1 MSQLHHYLARLHD
14 TIRSRQE
21 IIVEL
26 LEIYDRSDQA
36 GKSSEF
42 YALLRFYDDSQLQV
56 TEKLIVEQF
65 VIFKSRYSYHYQ
77 ASDDSLLFRYDN
89 APHYPQLKTY
99 PHHTHI
105 GEEVFE
111 SQPPDL
117 GDVLREI
124 DALLYPE
131 N

>member
-26 LEIYDRSDQA
+26 LEI
-36 GKSSEF
+36 
-42 YALLRFYDDSQLQV
+42 
-56 TEKLIVEQF
+56 
-65 VIFKSRYSYHYQ
+65 
-77 ASDDSLLFRYDN
+77 
-89 APHYPQLKTY
+89 
-99 PHHTHI
+99 
-105 GEEVFE
+105 
-111 SQPPDL
+111 
-117 GDVLREI
+117 